1 MALMLAEVGFA
12 QPVPQPSADE
22 DVQLQRHLRESRAQI
37 DRLREQAGELLDQ
50 VARTHALLKTAQER
64 NRSQAARIGQLEQ
77 RLTDLP
83 AAAPDEPLRAGFFN
97 HLQLVLPPSGLYRV
111 MPDRVVIFADPVYVF
126 GKGIIGAEGIERLDP
141 VLAILRDALAMLP
154 PGISW
159 RLRVEGHT
167 DPRPLRANPRFP
179 SNWELS
185 AARAVAMLRL
195 MEARGIPAYRL
206 VAAAYAAQRPLTSG
220 RDSRSHRLNRRIEIH
235 LDLDRA
241 GEGEVRVDAGEPAS
255 LTGRTQ

>member
-1 MALMLAEVGFA
+1 MTLMLAGAGFA
-12 QPVPQPSADE
+12 QTSPQPSADE
-22 DVQLQRHLRESRAQI
+22 GAQLQRHLLESRAQI
-37 DRLREQAGELLDQ
+37 DRLREQTGELLDQ
-50 VARTHALLKTAQER
+50 VARTHALLTASQER
-64 NRSQAARIGQLEQ
+64 NRSQAARIAQLEQ
-77 RLTDLP
+77 RLSDLP
-83 AAAPDEPLRAGFFN
+83 TAAPDEPLRARFFN

-111 MPDRVVIFADPVYVF
+111 MPDRLVIFADPVYVF

-141 VLAILRDALAMLP
+141 VLAILRDGLTMLP
-154 PGISW
+154 PEILW

-195 MEARGIPAYRL
+195 LESRGIPASRL

-235 LDLDRA
+235 LGLDRA
-241 GEGEVRVDAGEPAS
+241 AAVPVDGGEPAS
-255 LTGRTQ
+255 FISRPQ